1 LYLNHLVLKGKE
13 FTYVELNR
21 RINQF
26 KYLGNDANNKPCE
39 VNPRAG
45 KLSGHAVQNWCFL
58 RMLPL
63 LIGDKIKS
71 PGESEVWQL
80 ILQLREIVELVCAQT
95 ISTGQVA
102 YLRVL
107 IDEYL
112 YIRKQTFA
120 DHPLKPKHHY
130 LNHYPELIVQF
141 GPLIRLWTL
150 RFESKHTY
158 FKQCARRLHNF
169 KNLCGTLAKR
179 HQLLQSFLSAGT
191 LFPPS
196 VVVEKGTEFIV
207 GDYNDKIRQSVAHLH
222 FDHLNTLISHDVT
235 VKGTTYKSNMFV
247 VVGHNDD
254 GLVVGKIKKAV
265 IHNNS
270 AVYFITEVYQA
281 VRQPEI
287 NAYHTSPMQEAYYCV
302 SQAELL
308 DHYPLPEYSVWGMSL
323 LTLHHSVPTF

>member
-1 LYLNHLVLKGKE
+1 MLKP
-13 FTYVELNR
+13 F
-21 RINQF
+21 
-26 KYLGNDANNKPCE
+26 P
-39 VNPRAG
+39 
-45 KLSGHAVQNWCFL
+45 
-58 RMLPL
+58 
-63 LIGDKIKS
+63 
-71 PGESEVWQL
+71 
-80 ILQLREIVELVCAQT
+80 
-95 ISTGQVA
+95 A

-112 YIRKQTFA
+112 TFA
-120 DHPLKPKHHY
+120 GHPLKPKHHY

-169 KNLCGTLAKR
+169 KNLCGTLAER

-191 LFPPS
+191 LFLPS

-207 GDYNDKIRQSVAHLH
+207 GDYNDKIRQSVAHLN
-222 FDHLNTLISHDVT
+222 FDHVNTLISHDVT
-235 VKGTTYKSNMFV
+235 VKGTTYKSNMFIV
-247 VVGHNDD
+247 IGYNDD

-265 IHNNS
+265 IHKNS

-323 LTLHHSVPTF
+323 LTLHHHW